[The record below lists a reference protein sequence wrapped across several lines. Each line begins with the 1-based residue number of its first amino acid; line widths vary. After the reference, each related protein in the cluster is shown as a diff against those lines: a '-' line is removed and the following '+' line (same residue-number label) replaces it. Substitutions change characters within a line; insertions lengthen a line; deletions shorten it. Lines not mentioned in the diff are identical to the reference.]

1 MKRFICLMLVL
12 LSFMTLCCCAAE
24 PAEEPAA
31 ETIKYGSFQKTKM
44 YYKGSGDVIT
54 DQYTQ
59 KEYVFFDESNLYWY
73 VQSGEMWICRNFD
86 LKIENDVFY
95 CTPKYENGLVDITFS
110 YDKATHVMSTETGGI
125 VIEFTYESDK
135 NPVDKV
141 DTEV

>member
-24 PAEEPAA
+24 PTEEPAA

-135 NPVDKV
+135 KPVDKV